1 MANRSLTDFKHES
14 DSVSLKM
21 LDGKPFTIAAVVDSD
36 YDGNKGIKL
45 TTVESF
51 QIDGKSLNKFH
62 STRTAIVN
70 KLSEPSLRKALQ
82 QGDTI
87 GPVKA
92 VETPAKKGGKPYFDL
107 VPA

>member
-1 MANRSLTDFKHES
+1 MANRSLTEFKHES
-14 DSVSLKM
+14 DSVSLKY
-21 LDGKPFTIAAVVDSD
+21 LDGKPFTIASIVDSD

-70 KLSEPSLRKALQ
+70 KLNEPSLRKALLA
-82 QGDTI
+82 GDTI